1 MFSEKILTVFG
12 SLLITIYT
20 ARYLGPEKLGIITY
34 ALSLVALIIPI
45 AQLGTQTLIFDR
57 IVKNKES
64 GIKLV
69 ISSTMI
75 RWKIYLILSITGICF
90 FSVDSTTS
98 KQEIIVLLL
107 AICSGYFTVQD
118 AYAPYFDATLKAKVN
133 SIASQVGLIIALAF
147 RLILVLISAQFIFF
161 VIPYIVQ
168 SAIPYFI
175 RKKYF
180 LNEAVEIK
188 GFQNK
193 QKYNKFIFGAGVPLA
208 LSSFSV
214 VVYLKVSQI
223 IIANKF
229 GSFEVGIYSAASLIS
244 QGWNFLPII
253 VMTVLLTKV
262 LNDKNNKNKGFSFV
276 FFVCSFLCLL
286 IIMVVGSM
294 KVLLLELTFGSEFI
308 DAVPIITPMLFATL
322 FSVLGTISYRVI
334 ISSGGY
340 KFLMIKMFFSAV
352 VNVILCY
359 ILIDVY
365 GLLGAAYSLLIT
377 EILSSTLFNYPYR
390 KGLVFHIHK
399 MIPFSFGYWKEL
411 RT

>member
-1 MFSEKILTVFG
+1 MKKYFSNTLWMFSEKILTVFG

-175 RKKYF
+175 RKK
-180 LNEAVEIK
+180 
-188 GFQNK
+188 
-193 QKYNKFIFGAGVPLA
+193 IF
-208 LSSFSV
+208 S
-214 VVYLKVSQI
+214 K
-223 IIANKF
+223 
-229 GSFEVGIYSAASLIS
+229 
-244 QGWNFLPII
+244 
-253 VMTVLLTKV
+253 
-262 LNDKNNKNKGFSFV
+262 
-276 FFVCSFLCLL
+276 
-286 IIMVVGSM
+286 
-294 KVLLLELTFGSEFI
+294 
-308 DAVPIITPMLFATL
+308 
-322 FSVLGTISYRVI
+322 
-334 ISSGGY
+334 
-340 KFLMIKMFFSAV
+340 
-352 VNVILCY
+352 
-359 ILIDVY
+359 
-365 GLLGAAYSLLIT
+365 
-377 EILSSTLFNYPYR
+377 
-390 KGLVFHIHK
+390 
-399 MIPFSFGYWKEL
+399 
-411 RT
+411 